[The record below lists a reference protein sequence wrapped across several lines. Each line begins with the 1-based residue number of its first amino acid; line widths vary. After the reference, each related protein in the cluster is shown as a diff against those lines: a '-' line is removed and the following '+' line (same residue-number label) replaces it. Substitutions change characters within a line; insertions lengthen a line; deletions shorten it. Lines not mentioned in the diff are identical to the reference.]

1 MSDSCGYFP
10 LPNQKLSHLD
20 EAEEAIKNS
29 KVDEE
34 DADVLFVGGRFYAHD
49 WAGRFPSA
57 NVKVVEVDP
66 RTSFIQGYAA
76 KLAEQGC
83 SPDEIERK
91 TLSFQGEETMECD
104 EYQQILSGL
113 EEYAQSDWCHQ
124 DGVPRNLLENKSRL
138 NQVHPENLEK
148 YHSDTKSKIRTIFEY
163 SDDFNVG
170 YPPDS
175 LIKGVHLR
183 IADRIRS
190 MQGRN
195 DRERIGDYI
204 GELHGLLDEGTNP
217 DSASV
222 KSILE
227 ENGLDRGEVAKS
239 SEKHLDNFAEY
250 SRKAEADELDKHAIV
265 YHGDDEVRVA
275 NRGIGASDARI
286 CANAEDLRPVDDVE
300 VVDIRDYEDEHQ
312 AVLTN
317 NVSWY
322 MEEQEYEDA
331 LSQATA
337 DQQPVFVSHHYNR
350 EELPEIGTEAE
361 FFGND
366 AAHYDGVKE
375 DFD

>member
-1 MSDSCGYFP
+1 MSNSCGYYP

-20 EAEEAIKNS
+20 EAEEAFKYS

-83 SPDEIERK
+83 SPDEIKRK
-91 TLSFQGEETMECD
+91 TLIFQKEEKTMECG

-113 EEYAQSDWCHQ
+113 EDYAQSDWCHRN
-124 DGVPRNLLENKSRL
+124 GVLRNLLENKSGL
-138 NQVHPENLEK
+138 NQVHPENLER
-148 YHSDTKSKIRTIFEY
+148 YHSDTKSKIRDIFEF
-163 SDDFNVG
+163 SDEFNVG

-195 DRERIGDYI
+195 DRERIEDYI
-204 GELHGLLDEGTNP
+204 EELHGLLDEGTNP

-250 SRKAEADELDKHAIV
+250 SRKAEADKLDKHAIV
-265 YHGDDEVRVA
+265 YHGDDKVRVA
-275 NRGIGASDARI
+275 NRGIGMFDARI
-286 CANAEDLRPVDDVE
+286 CANAENLRPVDDVE
-300 VVDIRDYEDEHQ
+300 VEDIRDYEGEHQ

-322 MEEQEYEDA
+322 MTEQEYEDA
-331 LSQATA
+331 LSQATD
-337 DQQPVFVSHHYNR
+337 DQRPVFVSHHYNSG
-350 EELPEIGTEAE
+350 ELLEIGTEAE

-366 AAHYDGVKE
+366 AAHQDGVKG
-375 DFD
+375 DI

>member
-1 MSDSCGYFP
+1 MSDSCGYYP

-20 EAEEAIKNS
+20 EAEEAFKDS

-49 WAGRFPSA
+49 WAGRLPSA

-83 SPDEIERK
+83 SPDEIKRK
-91 TLSFQGEETMECD
+91 TLSFQGEETMERG

-113 EEYAQSDWCHQ
+113 EEYAQSDWCHRN
-124 DGVPRNLLENKSRL
+124 GVPRNLLENKSGL
-138 NQVHPENLEK
+138 NQVHPENLER
-148 YHSDTKSKIRTIFEY
+148 YHSDTKSKIRDIFEF
-163 SDDFNVG
+163 SDEFNIG

-183 IADRIRS
+183 IADKIRS
-190 MQGRN
+190 MEGRN
-195 DRERIGDYI
+195 DQERIGDYI
-204 GELHGLLDEGTNP
+204 EELHGLLDEGTNP
-217 DSASV
+217 DPASV
-222 KSILE
+222 KSLLE
-227 ENGLDRGEVAKS
+227 ENGLDRGEVVES
-239 SEKHLDNFAEY
+239 SKRSLNDFAEY
-250 SRKAEADELDKHAIV
+250 SRKAEADKLDKHAIV
-265 YHGDDEVRVA
+265 YHGGDKVRVA
-275 NRGIGASDARI
+275 NRGIGMIDARI

-300 VVDIRDYEDEHQ
+300 VEDIREYEGEHQ

-322 MEEQEYEDA
+322 MTEQEYEDA

-337 DQQPVFVSHHYNR
+337 DQQPVFISHHYNR
-350 EELPEIGTEAE
+350 EEPLEIGTEAE
-361 FFGND
+361 FFGNY
-366 AAHYDGVKE
+366 ATHYDGVKG